1 MILGALALMIAG
13 PADGEPRFELRDPES
28 GEVLETL
35 GLCTAASIDAAAGL
49 DKQTNMPIV
58 TMTLDERGRGWLG
71 RVTTD
76 YIDYRMAVI
85 IDSEPLIA
93 PIIHEPILGG
103 ELLISG
109 GFTAE
114 EAKETATRLN
124 FMCEQD
130 QTN

>member
-1 MILGALALMIAG
+1 
-13 PADGEPRFELRDPES
+13 
-28 GEVLETL
+28 
-35 GLCTAASIDAAAGL
+35 
-49 DKQTNMPIV
+49 MPIV